1 MSAFPRQEVLMSLT
15 THALPDDTLIS
26 PEAMPIYVLVGV
38 VAIVGI
44 WAAITGNFDMGAA
57 VSSLLI
63 GP

>member
-1 MSAFPRQEVLMSLT
+1 MSLT
-15 THALPDDTLIS
+15 THALPDDTMIS

-38 VAIVGI
+38 ALIVGI